1 MDCNPGGTRKK
12 EKQEGVYIHIYRRKR
27 KKAHRRN
34 MGHIP
39 TKLENKPIPETRKS
53 TKTEIVWNRKTRRIQ
68 KRNNK
73 RGINTGRQQ

>member
-1 MDCNPGGTRKK
+1 
-12 EKQEGVYIHIYRRKR
+12 
-27 KKAHRRN
+27 

-53 TKTEIVWNRKTRRIQ
+53 TKTKMVWNRKTRRFQ

-73 RGINTGRQQ
+73 RGIKTGRQQ